1 MSAGGGGVFDVRI
14 DHPGLYPVVSHSFA
28 SVNMGQVGL
37 LRVGDVHGSMSPKTG
52 DAGVRDPSYLA
63 GGQNVQSSV
72 DRVKAKLPLVLSA
85 TALVVALFGATPLGN
100 AAYNMVSFAKNAG
113 KVNGIKAS
121 RAPKAN
127 QLLPLG
133 PTRKFP
139 SSVVPQG
146 PPGPQGPAGPAGPAA
161 SNLFAVVN
169 ADGSI
174 YKQKG
179 VNGLNK
185 VDTGVYDIT
194 FNRSIDDCAVTASVG
209 GHRTGPTTWNDAPEG
224 VATLR
229 TFGQVVEVI
238 ILGNNGAYGLTV
250 HRDFGFHVAAFC

>member
-1 MSAGGGGVFDVRI
+1 M
-14 DHPGLYPVVSHSFA
+14 
-28 SVNMGQVGL
+28 
-37 LRVGDVHGSMSPKTG
+37 
-52 DAGVRDPSYLA
+52 
-63 GGQNVQSSV
+63 

-100 AAYNMVSFAKNAG
+100 AAYNMVSFAKNSG

-133 PTRKFP
+133 PNRKFP
-139 SSVVPQG
+139 SSVVPE
-146 PPGPQGPAGPAGPAA
+146 GPAGPAGPAGPGA
-161 SNLFAVVN
+161 SSLFAVVN

-179 VNGLNK
+179 VNGPINK

-209 GHRTGPTTWNDAPEG
+209 GHRTGPTTWNDASEG

-229 TFGQVVEVI
+229 TFGQVAEVI

-250 HRDFGFHVAAFC
+250 HRDFGFHIAAFC